1 MPAMGPQ
8 RGQDDRREPR
18 DIARRLGIVG
28 VSTVLS
34 GAIAAF
40 AVSLVPPVHRARIE
54 LASDGAPLP
63 SWTNAEIQDLI
74 RRETRADEEA
84 GNDVFSLNDLLNQKS
99 APLEGSASRR
109 AGVTPLS
116 SSRSVVWADAGSAA
130 LAENRVRLIVADLL
144 ARVPNPAKRLAA
156 ADGHVGAS
164 QSANDA
170 APNPARESDQDPALK
185 DLEARLTDAER
196 RLADFDAA
204 VSASPASSASAEKG
218 AAARASLE
226 RRRADLDAAIA
237 AVEEGEDRDAPL
249 NLWEG
254 WDTWRRLVAENRTL
268 QPKADE
274 LAAQFDESHP
284 RVRMVR
290 LRLRQLT
297 ADIEQHR
304 ETLLADLRAER
315 AANEAA
321 LSALNPGASASANV
335 DPHAQA
341 RDALMADLVAARA
354 DLAAWRAARE
364 SADQS
369 EKTPSADAQAMA
381 AKPLISQ
388 TQLPPT
394 QRSLSLWPGALA
406 GSVAGFL
413 GSSFFLALSRSLR
426 RKEEIQAEPSLPAV
440 SFPSDAPNKPEVAMI
455 DDVIEAL
462 RSSELSRAIVV
473 AAGEGDGR
481 PLSVDLARRLALR
494 GRSVLLVDLSKT
506 QEAARAMGL
515 APSEPGLID
524 LVRGDANFS
533 EIARRDFATGA
544 DIVAAGR
551 SLQGE
556 DDTGRWSER
565 RHALDFMERSYETL
579 LIDAGRVDTTR
590 LKTMIDAEAALLVS
604 VEGCSSSETDAAVGT
619 LAESG
624 FADMIL
630 VRDRQ
635 SA

>member
-1 MPAMGPQ
+1 MPAIWPQ
-8 RGQDDRREPR
+8 RGQDDLKGPR
-18 DIARRLGIVG
+18 DVARRLGIVG
-28 VSTVLS
+28 ASTVLS

-54 LASDGAPLP
+54 LSADGAPLP
-63 SWTNAEIQDLI
+63 SWTNAEIHDLI
-74 RRETRADEEA
+74 RRETHADETEA
-84 GNDVFSLNDLLNQKS
+84 DEVVSLNDLLNRS
-99 APLEGSASRR
+99 SGPLEGSVSRR
-109 AGVTPLS
+109 AGVTSLS

-130 LAENRVRLIVADLL
+130 LAEKRVRLIVADLL
-144 ARVPNPAKRLAA
+144 ARVPSPAKRLAA
-156 ADGHVGAS
+156 ADGRAGS
-164 QSANDA
+164 PQSANDA
-170 APNPARESDQDPALK
+170 APDPARRSDQDPVLK
-185 DLEARLTDAER
+185 DLEARMADAER
-196 RLADFDAA
+196 RLADFDA
-204 VSASPASSASAEKG
+204 VISASPAPAAAEG
-218 AAARASLE
+218 QEIAARALLE
-226 RRRADLDAAIA
+226 QRQADLDAAIV
-237 AVEEGEDRDAPL
+237 AVEKGEEGDAPS
-249 NLWEG
+249 NLWQG
-254 WDTWRRLVAENRTL
+254 WDTWRRLVAETRTL
-268 QPKADE
+268 KPKADE

-284 RVRMVR
+284 RVQMVR

-297 ADIEQHR
+297 ADIEQQR

-315 AANEAA
+315 AANGAA
-321 LSALNPGASASANV
+321 LRALTPSASASA
-335 DPHAQA
+335 DPDSRMQA
-341 RDALMADLVAARA
+341 RDTLRADLTAARA
-354 DLAAWRAARE
+354 DLAAWRAKRR
-364 SADQS
+364 S
-369 EKTPSADAQAMA
+369 EEAASPDAQATA
-381 AKPLISQ
+381 AKPLIAQ

-426 RKEEIQAEPSLPAV
+426 RKEEIEAGPILPAV
-440 SFPSDAPNKPEVAMI
+440 SLTSEAPSRPEVAMI

-462 RSSELSRAIVV
+462 RASELSRAIVV
-473 AAGEGDGR
+473 AAGAGDGR

-506 QEAARAMGL
+506 QDAARAMGL

>member
-1 MPAMGPQ
+1 MPAIWPQ
-8 RGQDDRREPR
+8 RGQDDRRGPR
-18 DIARRLGIVG
+18 DVARRLGIVG

-40 AVSLVPPVHRARIE
+40 AVSLVPPVHRARVE
-54 LASDGAPLP
+54 LSSDGAPLP

-74 RRETRADEEA
+74 RRETHADEATADE
-84 GNDVFSLNDLLNQKS
+84 VVSLNDLLNRSS
-99 APLEGSASRR
+99 APLEGSVSRR
-109 AGVTPLS
+109 AGVTSLS

-130 LAENRVRLIVADLL
+130 LAEKRVRLIVADLL
-144 ARVPNPAKRLAA
+144 ARVPSPAKRLAA
-156 ADGHVGAS
+156 VDGRAGAP

-170 APNPARESDQDPALK
+170 ASNPAQNSAQDPALK

-196 RLADFDAA
+196 RLAEFDAA
-204 VSASPASSASAEKG
+204 VSPSPAPSAADERKT
-218 AAARASLE
+218 AARATLE
-226 RRRADLDAAIA
+226 QRRADLDAAIA
-237 AVEEGEDRDAPL
+237 AVETGEEADAPS
-249 NLWEG
+249 NLWQG
-254 WDTWRRLVAENRTL
+254 WDAWRRLVAENRTL

-297 ADIEQHR
+297 AEIAQHR

-321 LSALNPGASASANV
+321 LTALAPSAPALV
-335 DPHAQA
+335 DSDPRAQA
-341 RDALMADLVAARA
+341 RDALTADLAAARA
-354 DLAAWRAARE
+354 DLAMWRAARE
-364 SADQS
+364 SANPS
-369 EKTPSADAQAMA
+369 VETASADAQATA
-381 AKPLISQ
+381 AKPLIAQ

-426 RKEEIQAEPSLPAV
+426 RKEEIEAEPSLPAV
-440 SFPSDAPNKPEVAMI
+440 SFSSEASSRPEVAMI